1 MISGGLTVKSTHFA
15 MLRCPV
21 CSAGM
26 QADDAGRSCRC
37 TGARTHSYD
46 FARSGYLNLTRPG
59 DGEGDLRDAIAARKL
74 FLSAGYYEP
83 LSNAVNSILQ
93 KLGAKAVLDAGC
105 GEGYYTNRM
114 ASEDRTVL
122 GVDLSRAGIDAAA
135 KQAKQSATGAAFAV
149 GSIFSLPVANEAC
162 DAVTNLFAP
171 CCESEFS
178 RVLKENGY
186 LILVGAG
193 ERHLMGLKEV
203 LYENPY
209 LNPGRA
215 DLPTKMQKIGRER
228 LTYTVTVEGREA
240 IDALFSMTPYYWRTS
255 EADRAKLNAI
265 ESLTTE
271 LDFDIFIY
279 QKGDQQ

>member
-1 MISGGLTVKSTHFA
+1 MKSTHLA

-21 CSAGM
+21 CAASM
-26 QADDAGRSCRC
+26 QADDAGKSCRC
-37 TGARTHSYD
+37 TGERTHSYD

-59 DGEGDLRDAIAARKL
+59 EGEGDLREAINARKL

-83 LSNAVNSILQ
+83 LSNQINHILQ
-93 KLGAKAVLDAGC
+93 ELNAQSVLDAGC

-114 ASEDRTVL
+114 AQDRTVL

-135 KQAKQSATGAAFAV
+135 KFAKQNNTNAAFVV
-149 GSIFSLPVANEAC
+149 GSIFSLPVADATC
-162 DAVTNLFAP
+162 DVVTNLFAP
-171 CCESEFS
+171 CCESEFL
-178 RVLKENGY
+178 RVLKESGY

-203 LYENPY
+203 LYQNPY

-215 DLPTKMQKIGRER
+215 DLPTTMKELNRER
-228 LTYTVTVEGREA
+228 LSYTVTVEGREA

-255 EADRAKLNAI
+255 EADKAKLNAVT
-265 ESLTTE
+265 SLTTE
-271 LDFDIFIY
+271 LDFDIFTY
-279 QKGDQQ
+279 KKGEQP

>member
-1 MISGGLTVKSTHFA
+1 MTVKDTVLA

-21 CSAGM
+21 CAASMQTDGDGKSCKCAG
-26 QADDAGRSCRC
+26 
-37 TGARTHSYD
+37 TRTHSYD

-59 DGEGDLRDAIAARKL
+59 DGEGDLKEAVNARKL
-74 FLSAGYYEP
+74 FLNEGYYAP
-83 LSNAVNSILQ
+83 LSNEINEILQ
-93 KLGAKAVLDAGC
+93 SLNAKTVLDAGC

-114 ASEDRTVL
+114 AENRAVF

-135 KQAKQSATGAAFAV
+135 KQAKQNATGAAFAV
-149 GSIFSLPVANEAC
+149 GSIFSLPVGDAAC

-178 RVLKENGY
+178 RVLKSGGH

-193 ERHLMGLKEV
+193 ERHLMGLKKV

-215 DLPTKMQKIGRER
+215 DLPTQMKEIDRRR
-228 LTYTVTVEGREA
+228 LSYTVTVVGRKSIE
-240 IDALFSMTPYYWRTS
+240 ALFSMTPYYWRTS
-255 EADRAKLNAI
+255 EADRIKLTNI
-265 ESLTTE
+265 DTLQTE
-271 LDFDIFIY
+271 LDFDIFVY
-279 QKGDQQ
+279 QKGD

>member
-1 MISGGLTVKSTHFA
+1 MTVKDAVLA

-21 CSAGM
+21 CSASM
-26 QADDAGRSCRC
+26 QIGGDGKSCQC
-37 TGARTHSYD
+37 TGMRTHSYD

-59 DGEGDLRDAIAARKL
+59 DGEGDLREAVNARKL

-83 LSNAVNSILQ
+83 LSNEINAILQ
-93 KLGAKAVLDAGC
+93 SLNANTVLDAGC

-114 ASEDRTVL
+114 AEKRAVL

-135 KQAKQSATGAAFAV
+135 KQAKQNATGAAFAV
-149 GSIFSLPVANEAC
+149 GSIFSLPVGDAVC

-178 RVLKENGY
+178 RVLKTGGH

-193 ERHLMGLKEV
+193 ERHLMGLKQV

-215 DLPTKMQKIGRER
+215 DLPTHMQEVHRRR
-228 LTYTVTVEGREA
+228 LAYTVTVVGREA
-240 IDALFSMTPYYWRTS
+240 IEALFSMTPYYWRTS
-255 EADRAKLNAI
+255 EADRIKLTNI
-265 ESLTTE
+265 DTLQTE
-271 LDFDIFIY
+271 LDFDIFTY
-279 QKGDQQ
+279 QKGD

>member
-1 MISGGLTVKSTHFA
+1 

-21 CSAGM
+21 CAATM
-26 QADDAGRSCRC
+26 QSDESGRTCRC

-59 DGEGDLRDAIAARKL
+59 DGEGDLKDAIKARKL
-74 FLSAGYYEP
+74 FLEAGYYEP
-83 LSNAVNSILQ
+83 LSDEINAILQ
-93 KLGAKAVLDAGC
+93 TLNASAVLDAGC

-114 ASEDRTVL
+114 ANNDRAVL

-135 KQAKQSATGAAFAV
+135 KSAKQNATEVLFAV
-149 GSIFSLPVANEAC
+149 ASIFSLPAGDAAC
-162 DAVTNLFAP
+162 DVVTNLFAP

-178 RVLKENGY
+178 RVLKDGGY

-215 DLPTKMQKIGRER
+215 DLPAQMKEIDRKR
-228 LTYTVTVEGREA
+228 LTYTITVDGEEA
-240 IDALFSMTPYYWRTS
+240 IEALFSMTPYYWRTS
-255 EADRAKLNAI
+255 ESDHAKLKNI
-265 ESLTTE
+265 QTLTTE
-271 LDFDIFIY
+271 VDFDIFVY
-279 QKGDQQ
+279 QKGEEQ

>member
-1 MISGGLTVKSTHFA
+1 MTVKDTVLA

-21 CSAGM
+21 CSASM
-26 QADDAGRSCRC
+26 QADESGRSCKC
-37 TGARTHSYD
+37 TGVRTHSYD

-59 DGEGDLRDAIAARKL
+59 DGEGDLKEAINARKL
-74 FLSAGYYEP
+74 FLNAGYYEP
-83 LSNAVNSILQ
+83 LSNAINSILDSLMV
-93 KLGAKAVLDAGC
+93 KTVLDAGC
-105 GEGYYTNRM
+105 GEGYYTNRI
-114 ASEDRTVL
+114 AKERAVL

-135 KQAKQSATGAAFAV
+135 KQAKQNATGAAFAV
-149 GSIFSLPVANEAC
+149 GSIFSLPTGDATC

-178 RVLKENGY
+178 RVLKNGGH

-193 ERHLMGLKEV
+193 ERHLMGLKQV

-215 DLPTKMQKIGRER
+215 DLPTEMKEIDRRR
-228 LTYTVTVEGREA
+228 LSYTVTVEGRET
-240 IDALFSMTPYYWRTS
+240 IEALFSMTPYYWRTS
-255 EADRAKLNAI
+255 EADRAKLSGI
-265 ESLTTE
+265 QTLSTE

-279 QKGDQQ
+279 QKGD

>member
-1 MISGGLTVKSTHFA
+1 MTVRSTHFA

-21 CSAGM
+21 CAAKM
-26 QADDAGRSCRC
+26 QADESGKSCRC
-37 TGARTHSYD
+37 AGARTHSYD

-59 DGEGDLRDAIAARKL
+59 EGEGDLREAINARKL
-74 FLSAGYYEP
+74 FLNAGYYEP
-83 LSNAVNSILQ
+83 LSNEINRMLQ
-93 KLGAKAVLDAGC
+93 KLDAKTVLDAGC

-114 ASEDRTVL
+114 AEGRTVL

-135 KQAKQSATGAAFAV
+135 KQAKQSNTNAAFAV
-149 GSIFSLPVANEAC
+149 GSIFSLPVENAAC
-162 DAVTNLFAP
+162 DVVTNLFAP
-171 CCESEFS
+171 CCESEFA
-178 RVLKENGY
+178 RVLKEDGY

-193 ERHLMGLKEV
+193 ERHLMGLKKV

-215 DLPTKMQKIGRER
+215 DLPTKMKEVDRQR
-228 LTYTVTVEGREA
+228 LAYTVTVVGREA

-271 LDFDIFIY
+271 LDFDIFTY
-279 QKGDQQ
+279 KKGD

>member
-1 MISGGLTVKSTHFA
+1 MKNTHLA

-21 CSAGM
+21 CTASM
-26 QADDAGRSCRC
+26 QADEALKSCRC
-37 TGARTHSYD
+37 MGARTHTYD

-59 DGEGDLRDAIAARKL
+59 DGEGDLREAINARRL
-74 FLSAGYYEP
+74 FLGSGYYEP
-83 LSNAVNSILQ
+83 LSNQINHILGE
-93 KLGAKAVLDAGC
+93 LNAKTVLDAGC

-114 ASEDRTVL
+114 ATTDRAVL

-135 KQAKQSATGAAFAV
+135 KQARQNGTNAAFAV
-149 GSIFSLPVANEAC
+149 GSIFSIPVGDVTC
-162 DAVTNLFAP
+162 DVVTNLFAP
-171 CCESEFS
+171 CCEGEFA
-178 RVLKENGY
+178 RVLKEDGY

-215 DLPTKMQKIGRER
+215 DLPTQMKEIDRKR

-240 IDALFSMTPYYWRTS
+240 IEALFSMTPYYWRTS
-255 EADRAKLNAI
+255 EADHAKLNHI
-265 ESLTTE
+265 DSLTTE
-271 LDFDIFIY
+271 LDFDIFTY
-279 QKGDQQ
+279 KKGD

>member
-1 MISGGLTVKSTHFA
+1 MKNTVFA

-21 CSAGM
+21 CAASM
-26 QADDAGRSCRC
+26 QSDESGRTCRC

-59 DGEGDLRDAIAARKL
+59 DGEGDLKDAIKARKL
-74 FLSAGYYEP
+74 FLEAGYYEP
-83 LSNAVNSILQ
+83 LSNAINAILQ
-93 KLGAKAVLDAGC
+93 NLNVSAVLDAGC

-114 ASEDRTVL
+114 ANNDRAVL

-135 KQAKQSATGAAFAV
+135 KSAKQNATEVLFAV
-149 GSIFSLPVANEAC
+149 ASIFSLPVGDAAC

-178 RVLKENGY
+178 RVLKDGGY

-215 DLPTKMQKIGRER
+215 DLPAQMKEIDRKR
-228 LTYTVTVEGREA
+228 LTYTITVDGEEA
-240 IDALFSMTPYYWRTS
+240 IEALFSMTPYYWRTS
-255 EADRAKLNAI
+255 ESDHAKLKNI
-265 ESLTTE
+265 QTLTTE
-271 LDFDIFIY
+271 VDFDIFVY
-279 QKGDQQ
+279 QKGEEQ